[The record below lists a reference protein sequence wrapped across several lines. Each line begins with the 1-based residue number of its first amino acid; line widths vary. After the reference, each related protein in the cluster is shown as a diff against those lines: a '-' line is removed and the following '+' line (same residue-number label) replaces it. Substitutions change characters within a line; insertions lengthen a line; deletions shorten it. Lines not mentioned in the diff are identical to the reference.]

1 MHNKNKKMDKIGIG
15 YSEDYTH
22 ITWED
27 IQTYIRYDVFDHN
40 FFVVGNRLWRQKKG
54 IAIGGIISAQLA
66 ELFCMGK
73 ELQFL
78 SQTVE
83 AQKQQQAKFLP
94 PHSLILHP
102 YRIRDNIVG
111 LLRGKVGLARVQR
124 WFEHIYGLSLQVEG
138 EGVVLP
144 SLEAT
149 LSLHEGKVG
158 LRLKTKVNLL

>member
-1 MHNKNKKMDKIGIG
+1 MDKIGIG

-94 PHSLILHP
+94 KHSLILRP
-102 YRIRDNIVG
+102 YRFRDNIVG
-111 LLRGKVGLARVQR
+111 VLRGKVGLARVQR
-124 WFEHIYGLSLQVEG
+124 WFEHIHGLNLQ
-138 EGVVLP
+138 
-144 SLEAT
+144 
-149 LSLHEGKVG
+149 LHGRG
-158 LRLKTKVNLL
+158 RGGTPLA